1 LKEALDVRHRWV
13 PFGERDLN
21 DDVVLND
28 LIEKISVIERERCAR
43 R

>member
-1 LKEALDVRHRWV
+1 MKEALDVRHRRV

-21 DDVVLND
+21 DDVIIND
-28 LIEKISVIERERCAR
+28 LIEKISVIERERRAR